1 MQEELRAFT
10 EWVGGGRKLTQ
21 TGKLT
26 LSDARALVALLE
38 TGDEIDPKIGDRV
51 FRTKS
56 STELPGLNL
65 IVEWAK
71 AAGLVRVVKGR
82 LLPVT
87 KAAPL
92 LKDSE
97 RLWEASFTALGKM
110 SEALFPKTYWY
121 TSLVGEEF
129 TLIWPALLRRLYGG
143 PVPVADLRE
152 LAWEIVSPYY
162 EMRDLQSQRRMAG
175 QDIDR
180 LLAVLVRLGAVELT
194 EETATLTPV
203 AVNAVRRSLGEA
215 APGEPIYQIRVTLQ
229 ESADPV
235 IWRRLLVSPGITIDR
250 LHDILVAAMGWEDR
264 HLHLFTASGVLY
276 GEASPEWDLDVLDEK
291 KTSLPEVLA
300 QVGATIEYEYDLGDS
315 WRHDIV
321 LEEILTAE
329 EGVRYPVLVDGA
341 GACPPEDVGGIG
353 GYEYLR
359 LVLADPEHDE
369 HDEYVRWAGLE
380 SAQEFDPARFAFEA
394 ARRALASAG

>member
-10 EWVGGGRKLTQ
+10 EWVGEGRKLTQ
-21 TGKLT
+21 TGNLT
-26 LSDARALVALLE
+26 LSDARTLVALLK

-71 AAGLVRVVKGR
+71 ATGLVRVVKGR
-82 LLPVT
+82 LLPVK

-92 LKDSE
+92 LNDPK

-110 SEALFPKTYWY
+110 SQALFPKNYWY
-121 TSLVGEEF
+121 SSLVGEEF
-129 TLIWPALLRRLYGG
+129 ALIWPALQRRLYGG

-152 LAWEIVSPYY
+152 LAWQIASPYY
-162 EMRDLQSQRRMAG
+162 EMRDPQTQRRMAD

-180 LLAVLVRLGAVELT
+180 LLTVLARLGVVELT
-194 EETATLTPV
+194 EETATLTPA
-203 AVNAVRRSLGEA
+203 AVTTVRRSLGEA

-229 ESADPV
+229 GSADPV
-235 IWRRLLVSPGITIDR
+235 IWRRLLVSPGITLAR
-250 LHDILVAAMGWEDR
+250 LHHILVTAMGWQDS
-264 HLHLFTASGVLY
+264 HLHLFRVGGVLY
-276 GEASPEWDLDVLDEK
+276 GQPSREWDLDVVDEG
-291 KTSLPEVLA
+291 KTSLAEVLA
-300 QVGATIEYEYDLGDS
+300 QVRAAIEYEYDLGDS

-329 EGVRYPVLVDGA
+329 EGVRYPVLLGGE

-353 GYEYLR
+353 GYAYFR

-369 HDEYVRWAGLE
+369 HDEYVRWAGLH
-380 SAQEFDPARFAFEA
+380 SAQEFDPAKFAVEA

>member
-1 MQEELRAFT
+1 MREKLQAFT
-10 EWVGGGRKLTQ
+10 EWVGEGRKLTQ
-21 TGKLT
+21 TVKLT

-82 LLPVT
+82 LLPVK

-110 SEALFPKTYWY
+110 SGALFPQSYWY

-152 LAWEIVSPYY
+152 LAWEIASPYY
-162 EMRDLQSQRRMAG
+162 EMRDSRSQRRMTD

-180 LLAVLVRLGAVELT
+180 LLAVLVRLESEVMPEGVHWIRDAATGVDPGT
-194 EETATLTPV
+194 RTVTTAAEREIGYLVMAPGIRGTGRAYPGRP
-203 AVNAVRRSLGEA
+203 RRSAATRCPATTPPTTPPHLGPHPRDA
-215 APGEPIYQIRVTLQ
+215 VGTDRDRRHSATTDYQER
-229 ESADPV
+229 
-235 IWRRLLVSPGITIDR
+235 
-250 LHDILVAAMGWEDR
+250 HDR
-264 HLHLFTASGVLY
+264 H
-276 GEASPEWDLDVLDEK
+276 
-291 KTSLPEVLA
+291 
-300 QVGATIEYEYDLGDS
+300 
-315 WRHDIV
+315 
-321 LEEILTAE
+321 
-329 EGVRYPVLVDGA
+329 GA
-341 GACPPEDVGGIG
+341 GPLLQHV
-353 GYEYLR
+353 
-359 LVLADPEHDE
+359 
-369 HDEYVRWAGLE
+369 
-380 SAQEFDPARFAFEA
+380 ARDW
-394 ARRALASAG
+394 

>member
-1 MQEELRAFT
+1 MRAFT

-38 TGDEIDPKIGDRV
+38 TGEEIDPKIGDRV

-82 LLPVT
+82 LLPVK

-92 LKDSE
+92 LKDPE
-97 RLWEASFTALGKM
+97 RLWEALFAALGKT
-110 SEALFPKTYWY
+110 SEALFPRSHWH

-129 TLIWPALLRRLYGG
+129 TLIWPALLRRLSGG

-152 LAWEIVSPYY
+152 LAWEIASPYY
-162 EMRDLQSQRRMAG
+162 EIRDPQAQRRMTG
-175 QDIDR
+175 RDIDR
-180 LLAVLVRLGAVELT
+180 LLAVLVQLGAVELT

-250 LHDILVAAMGWEDR
+250 LHDILIAAMAGRGVISTCSQRTVFCTANR
-264 HLHLFTASGVLY
+264 HASG
-276 GEASPEWDLDVLDEK
+276 
-291 KTSLPEVLA
+291 T
-300 QVGATIEYEYDLGDS
+300 
-315 WRHDIV
+315 
-321 LEEILTAE
+321 
-329 EGVRYPVLVDGA
+329 
-341 GACPPEDVGGIG
+341 
-353 GYEYLR
+353 
-359 LVLADPEHDE
+359 
-369 HDEYVRWAGLE
+369 
-380 SAQEFDPARFAFEA
+380 
-394 ARRALASAG
+394 

>member
-21 TGKLT
+21 TGNLT

-38 TGDEIDPKIGDRV
+38 TGDEIDPKIGDRL

-82 LLPVT
+82 LLPVK

-97 RLWEASFTALGKM
+97 RLWEASFAALGKM
-110 SEALFPKTYWY
+110 SEALFPKNYWY
-121 TSLVGEEF
+121 ASLVGEEF
-129 TLIWPALLRRLYGG
+129 TLIWPALLLRLYGG
-143 PVPVADLRE
+143 AVPVADLRE
-152 LAWEIVSPYY
+152 LAWEIASPYY
-162 EMRDLQSQRRMAG
+162 EMHDPQAQRRMT
-175 QDIDR
+175 DRDLDR
-180 LLAVLVRLGAVELT
+180 LLAVLARLGAVELT
-194 EETATLTPV
+194 QETATLTPV
-203 AVNAVRRSLGEA
+203 AVNAARRSLGEA

-235 IWRRLLVSPGITIDR
+235 IWRRLLISPGITIDG
-250 LHDILVAAMGWEDR
+250 LHRILVAAMDWEGR
-264 HLHLFTASGVLY
+264 HLHLFTVGGVLY
-276 GEASPEWDLDVLDEK
+276 GEPSPEWDLDIMDEE
-291 KTSLPEVLA
+291 KTSLAEVLA
-300 QVGATIEYEYDLGDS
+300 EVGAVMEYEYDLGDS
-315 WRHDIV
+315 WRHDVV
-321 LEEILTAE
+321 LEEIPIAE
-329 EGVRYPVLVDGA
+329 EWVRYPVLVDGA

-353 GYEYLR
+353 GYAYLR
-359 LVLADPEHDE
+359 LVLADPGHDE

-380 SAQEFDPARFAFEA
+380 RPQEVDPARFALEA

>member
-82 LLPVT
+82 LLPVK

-92 LKDSE
+92 LKESE
-97 RLWEASFTALGKM
+97 RLWETSFTALGKM
-110 SEALFPKTYWY
+110 SEALFPKNYWY

-129 TLIWPALLRRLYGG
+129 ALIWPALLRRLYGG

-152 LAWEIVSPYY
+152 LAWEIASPYY
-162 EMRDLQSQRRMAG
+162 EMRDPQSQRRMIG

-180 LLAVLVRLGAVELT
+180 LLVVLVRLGAVELT

-250 LHDILVAAMGWEDR
+250 LHDILVAAMGWEGR
-264 HLHLFTASGVLY
+264 HLHLFTVGGVLY
-276 GEASPEWDLDVLDEK
+276 GEPSPEWDLNVLDEK
-291 KTSLPEVLA
+291 KTSLTEVLA
-300 QVGATIEYEYDLGDS
+300 QVGAAIEYEYDLGDS

-321 LEEILTAE
+321 LEEILAAE
-329 EGVRYPVLVDGA
+329 EGVRYPVLVDGV

-353 GYEYLR
+353 GYAYFR

-369 HDEYVRWAGLE
+369 HDEFVRWAGLE
-380 SAQEFDPARFAFEA
+380 SAQQFDPARFAIEA